1 VQYANGIGAV
11 GMGHMLERMHNVAS
25 RDMLPQKR
33 RKLHDEYAQSDQKK
47 AEFNGAGRGGV
58 IGEYMREKRE
68 EGQKENI
75 PTRTAVDI
83 STGELIWHGFQQ
95 KLTVYS

>member
-1 VQYANGIGAV
+1 M

-33 RKLHDEYAQSDQKK
+33 RKLYDDRPPEDSRK
-47 AEFNGAGRGGV
+47 ADFHGGGRGSV
-58 IGEYMREKRE
+58 IGEYMREKKE

-75 PTRTAVDI
+75 PRRTAVDI
-83 STGELIWHGFQQ
+83 STGELI
-95 KLTVYS
+95 